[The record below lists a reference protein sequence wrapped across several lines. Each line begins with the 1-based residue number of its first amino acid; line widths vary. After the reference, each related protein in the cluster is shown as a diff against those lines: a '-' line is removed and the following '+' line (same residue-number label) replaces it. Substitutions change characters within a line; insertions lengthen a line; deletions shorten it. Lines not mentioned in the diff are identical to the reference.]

1 MLQLLLAVF
10 IGGGMG
16 SVARWML
23 SMRFNPLHQ
32 AIPIG
37 TLTANLL
44 GAFIIGMGFAWFNR
58 MTQIDPMW
66 KVLITTGFCGGLT
79 TFSTFS
85 AEVVFLLQEGRF
97 GWALLNVLINL
108 LGSFAMTAL
117 AFWLFSAA
125 AALNAK
131 KPAGR
136 AGFEILL
143 STYAYRAV
151 TFAAEGPLAPLV
163 ISNST
168 R

>member
-10 IGGGMG
+10 IGGGTG

-58 MTQIDPMW
+58 MTHIDPMW

-117 AFWLFSAA
+117 AFWLFSAVA
-125 AALNAK
+125 A
-131 KPAGR
+131 R
-136 AGFEILL
+136 
-143 STYAYRAV
+143 
-151 TFAAEGPLAPLV
+151 
-163 ISNST
+163 
-168 R
+168 